1 MVGCGRIVGFG
12 VSEIGITVFP
22 MQMVGVMTL
31 RVGER
36 RMVSRLS
43 PIWVIAVHEQLLI
56 TVMGL

>member
-36 RMVSRLS
+36 RMVSRIS
-43 PIWVIAVHEQLLI
+43 PID
-56 TVMGL
+56 G